1 MLKNLIKLNSRKI
14 KMGSNLNIFLLI
26 VSLLVF
32 LFILMSVFFSYFLRD
47 YLLTIIIA
55 LFLSQYNKP
64 LFVKSLI
71 NNTFFHYYQ
80 SKKTM
85 RRYIF
90 FELIKNNPLLLL
102 LVLFLLI
109 ELSIYFLDIKVI
121 LAIII
126 SLLLS
131 FNMISKNFVINK
143 YIKIANYI
151 SCSLVIISF
160 LIPNLY
166 IISCVTFVLFMLFYI
181 NINNIEFNKK
191 EFKHTIKSREINI
204 KNKEFLFSLLFL
216 KRKNSNTT
224 YVTLLIV
231 LIFMFVGQ
239 KLNFI
244 LDYTFLIVF
253 LYIIEVEL
261 ISDLNFS
268 SLSKT
273 TAKFY
278 AYNFSPLSSLKK
290 FMLSL
295 YFSYFIL
302 YSLMLLIASLLI
314 SYVANFSL
322 ILNFFVI
329 TPLLWMIGVFYFIGE
344 KKKVKK
350 KKNPNNFL
358 SQYFIFTIIILY
370 LTLKKYL
377 LKI

>member
-1 MLKNLIKLNSRKI
+1 
-14 KMGSNLNIFLLI
+14 
-26 VSLLVF
+26 
-32 LFILMSVFFSYFLRD
+32 
-47 YLLTIIIA
+47 
-55 LFLSQYNKP
+55 
-64 LFVKSLI
+64 
-71 NNTFFHYYQ
+71 
-80 SKKTM
+80 
-85 RRYIF
+85 
-90 FELIKNNPLLLL
+90 
-102 LVLFLLI
+102 
-109 ELSIYFLDIKVI
+109 
-121 LAIII
+121 
-126 SLLLS
+126 
-131 FNMISKNFVINK
+131 
-143 YIKIANYI
+143 
-151 SCSLVIISF
+151 
-160 LIPNLY
+160 
-166 IISCVTFVLFMLFYI
+166 
-181 NINNIEFNKK
+181 
-191 EFKHTIKSREINI
+191 
-204 KNKEFLFSLLFL
+204 
-216 KRKNSNTT
+216 
-224 YVTLLIV
+224 LLIV

-314 SYVANFSL
+314 SYVADFSL

-344 KKKVKK
+344 KITVQKK
-350 KKNPNNFL
+350 KKFNNFL